1 MSILNSENIQTIIH
15 NLSYC
20 RRKNKFVSSEIPKFV
35 FVCGKQIINESGVVI
50 DSKQLNE
57 NENKRQFLIDRLSSK
72 TLICTISEKIYDS
85 SSMIDTLTFEELL
98 AELSED
104 IIIII
109 ESPGTICELGAF
121 TIKNKFFKKLIV
133 INDKRY
139 KDEKSFINEG
149 PIRKI
154 YMNDEERYILVDDE
168 YKLFKGNFQLN
179 DCIRRIKEKKIIITP
194 NNNNKKIDLRNL
206 IYELLNIVELFEPI
220 TKYELFYIYKRV
232 KEFSNYDI
240 ENREKHKINS
250 PSEVIKL
257 MNNMNLISLEG
268 EYIKKQGNYTYY
280 NVLFNISKEKY
291 NEIRMR
297 ILYDMRKNCAERLW
311 GDDNNDIRINE

>member
-121 TIKNKFFKKLIV
+121 TI

-280 NVLFNISKEKY
+280 NALFNISKEKY